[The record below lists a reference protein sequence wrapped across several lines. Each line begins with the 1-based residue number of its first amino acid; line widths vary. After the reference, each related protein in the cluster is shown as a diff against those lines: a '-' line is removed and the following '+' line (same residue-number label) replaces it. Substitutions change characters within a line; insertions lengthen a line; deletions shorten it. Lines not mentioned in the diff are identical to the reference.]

1 MAERRV
7 LLIDMYG
14 VIIKESKGYFVPYTL
29 KHFPEKERGRI
40 IRAIRDEQMFTKAG
54 NGLLSSEEFLR
65 YLGYE
70 NPYESM
76 KDYLENYLT
85 LDEQFVTFAERIC
98 EKYDMVLLSNDV
110 YEWSEYLTEY
120 HQLDCYFIDKIISG
134 KVHMRKPEE
143 RIFAYALNRLGRKP
157 EECVFVDNSV
167 ANLEVARSLGIEA
180 VLFNRDGEEYD
191 GMIVND
197 FIELKNCMLKDM
209 NK

>member
-29 KHFPEKERGRI
+29 EHFPKSEHGRI
-40 IRAIRDEQMFTKAG
+40 IKAICEEQMFTKAG
-54 NGLLSSEEFLR
+54 NGLLTSEEFLG

-70 NPYESM
+70 QPQESM

-85 LDEQFVTFAERIC
+85 LDEQFISFAEQIR
-98 EKYDMVLLSNDV
+98 EKFDIVLLSNDIW
-110 YEWSEYLTEY
+110 EWSEYLTNY
-120 HQLDCYFIDKIISG
+120 HQLDAYFRDKIISG

-143 RIFAYALNRLGRKP
+143 RIFTYTLARVGRKP

-167 ANLEVARSLGIEA
+167 ANLRIAQSMGIEA
-180 VLFNRDGEEYD
+180 VLFNRDGKKYD
-191 GMIVND
+191 GIVVND
-197 FIELKNCMLKDM
+197 FEELWCMLKG
-209 NK
+209 